1 VTLAELLADLKRRL
15 GDETGLGIHTDARL
29 TTDLNDGY
37 EWVDSRVNPI
47 RKYTESTIP
56 AATATIALPTDFRA
70 FADGGIAWKETS
82 STAKV
87 QLTRV
92 GVRELDERLPD
103 WDDADAALGTPKFFL
118 FEPQASTGYAVTL
131 VPTSNEGGTVYFD
144 YHPTITALSAGTD
157 EPWGGLWAEHHRVI
171 VRAAEV
177 LARQRE
183 GNADEEGKSVQRRE
197 EAVALF
203 TRALNEQAPARTA
216 TLRANTYR
224 KGFRYGR

>member
-1 VTLAELLADLKRRL
+1 
-15 GDETGLGIHTDARL
+15 
-29 TTDLNDGY
+29 
-37 EWVDSRVNPI
+37 
-47 RKYTESTIP
+47 
-56 AATATIALPTDFRA
+56 
-70 FADGGIAWKETS
+70 
-82 STAKV
+82 
-87 QLTRV
+87 
-92 GVRELDERLPD
+92 
-103 WDDADAALGTPKFFL
+103 
-118 FEPQASTGYAVTL
+118 
-131 VPTSNEGGTVYFD
+131 
-144 YHPTITALSAGTD
+144 
-157 EPWGGLWAEHHRVI
+157 VI